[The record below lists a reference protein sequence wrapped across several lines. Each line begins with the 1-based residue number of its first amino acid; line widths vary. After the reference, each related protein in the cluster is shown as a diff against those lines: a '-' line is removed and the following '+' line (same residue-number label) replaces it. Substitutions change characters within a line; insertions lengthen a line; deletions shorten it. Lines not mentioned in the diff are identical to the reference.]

1 MFALLVCILT
11 LHEVYTVCNVVNI
24 CPDSTAVQVE
34 ILNQHNAFRRAVTPT
49 ARDML
54 KMNWSEEAA
63 ASAQAWVDTCS
74 MAHGPPSSRMLGD
87 YEMGEN
93 LFMSSASKNWTQIVT
108 AWHSEVIDYSY
119 PNGSINGKSIG
130 HYTQVVWNSSY
141 KVGCGVALCPGSVY
155 FYGCQ
160 YYRAGNYRG
169 VAPYKEGATCA
180 DCPNSCENKLCTN
193 PCPYIN
199 KYVNCAALKKQA
211 GCSNPLVYA
220 WCPAL
225 CLCTSK
231 IIPIAKK

>member
-11 LHEVYTVCNVVNI
+11 LHDVYSACNVVKM
-24 CPDSTAVQVE
+24 CPDSTVVQAE

-54 KMNWSEEAA
+54 KMKWSEEAA

-74 MAHGPPSSRMLGD
+74 MTHGPPSSRMLGD

-93 LFMSSASKNWTQIVT
+93 LFMSSTSRNWTQTVT
-108 AWHSEVIDYSY
+108 AWHSEVRDYSY
-119 PNGSINGKSIG
+119 PNGSINGKPIG

-141 KVGCGVALCPGSVY
+141 KVGCGVTLCPGPVY

-160 YYRAGNYRG
+160 YYRAGNYK

-180 DCPNSCENKLCTN
+180 DCPDSCENKLCTN
-193 PCPYIN
+193 PCPYVN
-199 KYVNCAALKKQA
+199 KYANCAAMKKQA
-211 GCSNPLVYA
+211 GCSNSLVYA

-225 CLCTSK
+225 CQCTSK
-231 IIPIAKK
+231 IT

>member
-1 MFALLVCILT
+1 
-11 LHEVYTVCNVVNI
+11 
-24 CPDSTAVQVE
+24 
-34 ILNQHNAFRRAVTPT
+34 
-49 ARDML
+49 
-54 KMNWSEEAA
+54 
-63 ASAQAWVDTCS
+63 ASVQAWVDTCS
-74 MAHGPPSSRMLGD
+74 MAHGPPSSRMLGN

-93 LFMSSASKNWTQIVT
+93 LFMSSTSKNWTEIVT

-130 HYTQVVWNSSY
+130 HYTQVTFILRASSSDHFNTL
-141 KVGCGVALCPGSVY
+141 VN
-155 FYGCQ
+155 
-160 YYRAGNYRG
+160 RGNYRG

-231 IIPIAKK
+231 IIPIARK